1 MSSQVRLD
9 TLVVERGLAQTRA
22 RARALVL
29 AGHVSVN
36 GKVVE
41 KAGNPTAPTAFIALT
56 KPDHPYV
63 GRGGVKLV
71 HALDT
76 FGIET
81 KNRVGLDIGASTG
94 GFTDVM
100 LARGIKRVVALDV
113 GHNQLAW
120 KLRNHPDVV
129 VIEGLNAR
137 GLRAEMLPVDC
148 RNFNIITIDVSFI
161 SATRIIERVPALLQ
175 PQADVVVLVKPQF
188 EAGRHEIGKKGVVL
202 DPIVRQRVV
211 DEVATEAKNIG
222 LRRIGMTQSPITGAQ
237 GNHEFF
243 LHLRK

>member
-1 MSSQVRLD
+1 
-9 TLVVERGLAQTRA
+9 
-22 RARALVL
+22 
-29 AGHVSVN
+29 
-36 GKVVE
+36 
-41 KAGNPTAPTAFIALT
+41 
-56 KPDHPYV
+56 
-63 GRGGVKLV
+63 
-71 HALDT
+71 
-76 FGIET
+76 
-81 KNRVGLDIGASTG
+81 
-94 GFTDVM
+94 
-100 LARGIKRVVALDV
+100 
-113 GHNQLAW
+113 
-120 KLRNHPDVV
+120 
-129 VIEGLNAR
+129 
-137 GLRAEMLPVDC
+137 MLPVDC

-211 DEVATEAKNIG
+211 DEVATEANNIG

>member
-1 MSSQVRLD
+1 MRLD
-9 TLVVERGLAQTRA
+9 KLVVERGLAETRA

-29 AGHVSVN
+29 GGHVSVN
-36 GKVVE
+36 GKVVG
-41 KAGNPTAPTAFIALT
+41 KAGNLTSLSALIALA

-76 FGIET
+76 FGIDPR
-81 KNRVGLDIGASTG
+81 NRIGLDIGASTG

-100 LARGIKRVVALDV
+100 LERGIKRIVALDV

-129 VIEGLNAR
+129 VMEGLNAR

-148 RNFNIITIDVSFI
+148 RDFNIITIDVSFI
-161 SATRIIERVPALLQ
+161 SATRILERVPALLQ

-202 DPIVRQRVV
+202 DPKIQRRVV
-211 DEVATEAKNIG
+211 DEVATEAHSIG